1 MPKTIVI
8 VGMQF
13 GDEGKGKIIDFLTE
27 KADLIARFNGGN
39 NAGHTVV
46 VKNDVFKFHLIPSG
60 IIHKNKLNMMGNGMA
75 IDPKVIVSEIE
86 DLERRG
92 YNISEK
98 NLIISGNAH
107 IIKEKH
113 VEEDVLTGT
122 KIGTTAMGIGPCYTD
137 KAARKGLRIIDYI
150 KEDNKY
156 AKRLRP
162 LVKDTSLIINQYLED
177 GKNILLEGAQGTLL
191 DIDHGTYPYVTS
203 SSVVAGGACT
213 GLGIGPT
220 KIDAVIAVAK
230 AYITRVGSGPL
241 VTELGTEEET
251 NKEDSIGKLRKD
263 LGEQSLS
270 FLKRKIINKA
280 NEDDEYSQGRL
291 LRLNGMEYGTTT
303 GRPRRTGWFDALA
316 ARYAARI
323 NGLNAFVI
331 TKLDVL
337 SDFKKIKICTD
348 YEYKGKDLND
358 FTNNVEILKECRP
371 VYETMDG
378 WCKDISKVKSFKE
391 LPESAQEYI
400 ERIEKLVN
408 VPVCI
413 VSLGPAREQTIIARK
428 EFLF

>member
-8 VGMQF
+8 VGAQF
-13 GDEGKGKIIDFLTE
+13 GDEGKGKIVDFLTE
-27 KADLIARFNGGN
+27 KADLVARYNGGN

-46 VKNDVFKFHLIPSG
+46 VKNEVFKFHLIPSG
-60 IIHKNKLNMMGNGMA
+60 IIHKNKLNMMGNGMV

-86 DLERRG
+86 NLEKRG

-98 NLIISGNAH
+98 NLIISQNAH
-107 IIKEKH
+107 VIRDKH
-113 VEEDVLTGT
+113 IEEDELTGG

-156 AKRLRP
+156 AKKLRP

-177 GKNILLEGAQGTLL
+177 EKNILFEGAQGTLL

-203 SSVVAGGACT
+203 SNVVAGGACS

-220 KIDAVIAVAK
+220 KIDGVIAVAK

-241 VTELGTEEET
+241 VTELGTEEEA
-251 NKEDSIGKLRKD
+251 NKEDSIGKLKKQ
-263 LGEQSLS
+263 LGDDGLS

-303 GRPRRTGWFDALA
+303 GRPRRTGWFDALI

-323 NGLNAFVI
+323 NGLNAVVM

-348 YEYKGKDLND
+348 YEYKGKKLND

-371 VYETMDG
+371 VYETLDG
-378 WCKDISKVKSFKE
+378 WCKDISKVKDFKE
-391 LPESAQEYI
+391 LPENAREYI

-413 VSLGPAREQTIIARK
+413 VSVGPAREQTIITRK

>member
-8 VGMQF
+8 VGAQF

-27 KADLIARFNGGN
+27 KADLIARYNGGN

-60 IIHKNKLNMMGNGMA
+60 IIHQGKLNVMGNGMA
-75 IDPKVIVSEIE
+75 INPGVLVSEIE
-86 DLERRG
+86 SLGKRG

-98 NLIISGNAH
+98 NLIISQNAH
-107 IIKEKH
+107 VIREKH
-113 VEEDVLTGT
+113 VEEDELTGR
-122 KIGTTAMGIGPCYTD
+122 KKGTTAMGVGPCYAD
-137 KAARKGLRIIDYI
+137 KAARKGLRVIDYI
-150 KEDNKY
+150 KEENKY
-156 AKRLRP
+156 AKKIRP
-162 LVKDTSLIINQYLED
+162 LVKDTSLVINRYLED
-177 GKNILLEGAQGTLL
+177 EKNILLEGAQGTLL

-203 SSVVAGGACT
+203 SNVIAGGACT

-220 KIDAVIAVAK
+220 KIDAAIAIAK

-251 NKEDSIGKLRKD
+251 NKEDSMRKLQGE
-263 LGEQSLS
+263 LGDQGLI
-270 FLKRKIINKA
+270 FLKRKIINKV

-303 GRPRRTGWFDALA
+303 GRPRRTGWVDVPI
-316 ARYAARI
+316 ARYSARI
-323 NGLNAFVI
+323 NGLDALVM

-337 SDFKKIKICTD
+337 SDFKKIKICTA
-348 YEYKGKDLND
+348 YEYKGKKSSE
-358 FTNNVEILKECRP
+358 FTNNVDILKECRP
-371 VYETMDG
+371 VYETLDG
-378 WCKDISKVKSFKE
+378 WCKDISKAKDFRE
-391 LPESAQEYI
+391 LPENAQKYI
-400 ERIEKLVN
+400 KRIEELVK

-413 VSLGPAREQTIIARK
+413 VSVGPGREQTIVLKK